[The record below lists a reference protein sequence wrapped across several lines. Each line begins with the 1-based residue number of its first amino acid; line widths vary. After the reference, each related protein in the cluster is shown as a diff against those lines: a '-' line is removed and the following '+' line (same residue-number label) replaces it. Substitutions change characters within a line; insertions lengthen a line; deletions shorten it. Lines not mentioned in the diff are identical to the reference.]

1 MVKKSLKI
9 DKKDKTE
16 DRDLEIENLKNQIA
30 RTLADY
36 QNLEKRTVQEREE
49 LRKSANS
56 GLILRLLPALD
67 TLMLAQKHT
76 KDEGINL
83 SIQLIFDTLE
93 REGLKKIET
102 QGHDFDPQFMEAVH
116 VVEVDPSADSA
127 SSLQAGSGQGEG
139 KVIEELRSGFLLNDK
154 VLRAAQ
160 VSVGHAI

>member
-1 MVKKSLKI
+1 MAKKSLKK
-9 DKKDKTE
+9 DLKDKIE
-16 DRDLEIENLKNQIA
+16 EEDLEIENLKNQIA

-36 QNLEKRTVQEREE
+36 QNLEKRTTQEREE

-76 KDEGINL
+76 EDEGINL
-83 SIQLIFDTLE
+83 SVKQIFDTLE

-102 QGHDFDPQFMEAVH
+102 VGKDFDPQFMEAVH
-116 VVEVDPSADSA
+116 VAD
-127 SSLQAGSGQGEG
+127 GEEG
-139 KVIEELRSGFLLNDK
+139 KVVEELRPGFLLNDK

-160 VSVGHAI
+160 VSVGNSKLTTDN

>member
-1 MVKKSLKI
+1 MVKKSLKK
-9 DKKDKTE
+9 DSKDKTE
-16 DRDLEIENLKNQIA
+16 DKDLEIENLKNQIA

-36 QNLEKRTVQEREE
+36 QNLEKRAAQEREE

-83 SIQLIFDTLE
+83 SVKQIFDTLE

-102 QGHDFDPQFMEAVH
+102 QGLGFDPHIMEAVH
-116 VVEVDPSADSA
+116 VVEVDPS
-127 SSLQAGSGQGEG
+127 AGSGQGEG
-139 KVIEELRSGFLLNDK
+139 KVIEELRPGFLLNDK